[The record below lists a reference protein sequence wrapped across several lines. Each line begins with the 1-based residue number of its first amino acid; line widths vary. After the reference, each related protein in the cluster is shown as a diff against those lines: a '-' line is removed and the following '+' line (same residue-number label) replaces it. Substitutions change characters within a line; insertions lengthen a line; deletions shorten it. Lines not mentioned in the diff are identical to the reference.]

1 MRKISKAGSEN
12 RTAIES
18 CTVLFLCHGCF
29 SGHCDKTYGS
39 LSEFQSTLPVRG
51 ATFFLPQPP
60 KPFRISIHAPREGSD
75 CRVRDAASAAFASFQ
90 STLPVRG
97 ATPHVV
103 TLYNV
108 STISI
113 HAPREGSDPA
123 ELSVWTGK
131 RDFNPRSP

>member
-51 ATFFLPQPP
+51 ATTGDTGTVFAPLA
-60 KPFRISIHAPREGSD
+60 ISIHAPREESD
-75 CRVRDAASAAFASFQ
+75 
-90 STLPVRG
+90 L
-97 ATPHVV
+97 
-103 TLYNV
+103 
-108 STISI
+108 TISR
-113 HAPREGSDPA
+113 PGR
-123 ELSVWTGK
+123 V
-131 RDFNPRSP
+131 

>member
-51 ATFFLPQPP
+51 ATAKQY
-60 KPFRISIHAPREGSD
+60 KR
-75 CRVRDAASAAFASFQ
+75 Q
-90 STLPVRG
+90 MPV
-97 ATPHVV
+97 
-103 TLYNV
+103 L
-108 STISI
+108 
-113 HAPREGSDPA
+113 
-123 ELSVWTGK
+123 
-131 RDFNPRSP
+131 

>member
-29 SGHCDKTYGS
+29 SDHCDKTYGS

-51 ATFFLPQPP
+51 ATGNGNL
-60 KPFRISIHAPREGSD
+60 ISETD
-75 CRVRDAASAAFASFQ
+75 KFQ

-97 ATPHVV
+97 ATPTRHYFTVRDG
-103 TLYNV
+103 
-108 STISI
+108 ISI
-113 HAPREGSDPA
+113 HAPREESDP
-123 ELSVWTGK
+123 S
-131 RDFNPRSP
+131 RS

>member
-60 KPFRISIHAPREGSD
+60 KPFRISIHAPRVGSD
-75 CRVRDAASAAFASFQ
+75 PENFPFALSGGVFQ
-90 STLPVRG
+90 STLPVWG
-97 ATPHVV
+97 AT
-103 TLYNV
+103 TKMI
-108 STISI
+108 ISVMI
-113 HAPREGSDPA
+113 
-123 ELSVWTGK
+123 
-131 RDFNPRSP
+131 